1 MVFGGLKCG
10 GYLYLIIFFQKAL
23 QARTTTRVTTQ
34 LSKYN
39 NLTQRIITGVLGAAA
54 IIFGV
59 TYSEWLYFII
69 FFIICLFSLREFY
82 KLSGLDGMLPL
93 KTIGTIIGLVIF
105 SLSFFIEQ
113 LRISHRYYFVI
124 FPLIAVIYLIKLY
137 KKSERKPFTN
147 IAFTLLG
154 ILYVG
159 MPFALLNIATFEEGF
174 YNYEIILGSLL
185 ILWASDTGAYI
196 AGTLFGKHRLF
207 ERISP
212 KKSWEGFGGGAAL
225 ATLIAYLLSLYFQSL
240 SIVDWIVIDMI
251 IIVGGTYGDLVE
263 SLLKRSIEI
272 KDSGTSLPG
281 HGGFL
286 DRFDGLLISAPF
298 IVAYLEIF

>member
-1 MVFGGLKCG
+1 MTKV
-10 GYLYLIIFFQKAL
+10 
-23 QARTTTRVTTQ
+23 

-39 NLTQRIITGVLGAAA
+39 NLTQRLITGLLGSAA

-59 TYSEWLYFII
+59 SYSEWIYFGI
-69 FFIICLFSLREFY
+69 FLVICFFSLLEFY
-82 KLSGLDGMLPL
+82 KLAGLDGMIPL
-93 KTIGTIIGLVIF
+93 KTLGTVSGVAIF
-105 SLSFFIEQ
+105 ILSFFISQET
-113 LRISHRYYFVI
+113 ISSRYYFLI
-124 FPLIAVIYLIKLY
+124 FPLIAFVYVIKLY
-137 KKSERKPFTN
+137 KKTEQKPFTN
-147 IAFTLLG
+147 IAFTFLG
-154 ILYVG
+154 VFYVAV
-159 MPFALLNIATFEEGF
+159 PFALLNVATFEEGY

-185 ILWASDTGAYI
+185 ILWASDSGAYF

-212 KKSWEGFGGGAAL
+212 KKSWEGFWGGAAL
-225 ATLIAYLLSLYFQSL
+225 AIVITYVLTLYFHSL
-240 SIVDWIVIDMI
+240 TLVDWMIVSLI
-251 IIVGGTYGDLVE
+251 IIIGGTFGDLIE

-272 KDSGTSLPG
+272 KDSGDSLPG